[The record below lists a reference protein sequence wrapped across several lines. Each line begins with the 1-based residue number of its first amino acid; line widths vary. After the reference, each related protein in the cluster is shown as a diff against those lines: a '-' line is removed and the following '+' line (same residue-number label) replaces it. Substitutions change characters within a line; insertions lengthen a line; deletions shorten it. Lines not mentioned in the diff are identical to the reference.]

1 MADIPK
7 DIRDYTNTRA
17 RTYDTPFGF
26 PESNKYS
33 INQLAYPAAVGQA
46 PDLQHYITFFI
57 NVRGKSKYKGDTV
70 KDANIRQRLQINS
83 RDGNPINVGRFA
95 AADTAAGAG
104 AALLKA
110 VDNPGQAVKTGAK
123 VFLGAGVIG
132 GGVIAAQKYSDLL
145 KPDKKNRITDVIT
158 LHLQERPSVKYG
170 VNYQDKDMG
179 LLGGFLTD
187 TASVTESLS
196 TQAGELGSALALQF
210 AKIPSMIPGFGSAG
224 LSDIAQQ
231 TAKVK
236 TNPFREVFFEGVDYR
251 NFNFRYKFMPKDTNE
266 SKAVYSIIETFKQ
279 HMHPELSNNGYF
291 YIYPSEFE
299 IRYYYRNR
307 ENPYFNKISQCAL
320 TDMAIDYGGDQ
331 FATFADGSPSEI
343 NITLSFRELELM
355 TRESIREGY

>member
-57 NVRGKSKYKGDTV
+57 NVRGKSKYKGDAV
-70 KDANIRQRLQINS
+70 KDANIRQRINS
-83 RDGNPINVGRFA
+83 RDQNPINVGRFLEADA
-95 AADTAAGAG
+95 AVGAGVALAKAVTDPGKALAAGAKTALGIG
-104 AALLKA
+104 AI
-110 VDNPGQAVKTGAK
+110 GAS
-123 VFLGAGVIG
+123 VI
-132 GGVIAAQKYSDLL
+132 VAQKYGDLL
-145 KPDKKNRITDVIT
+145 APDKKQRIKDVIT

-299 IRYYYRNR
+299 IRYYYRNK

-320 TDMAIDYGGDQ
+320 TDMTIDYGGEQ

>member
-57 NVRGKSKYKGDTV
+57 NVRGKSKYKGDAV
-70 KDANIRQRLQINS
+70 KDANIRQRINS
-83 RDGNPINVGRFA
+83 RDQNPINVGRTALVVGAVTAGA
-95 AADTAAGAG
+95 AGVKAVTDPGKALAAGA
-104 AALLKA
+104 KA
-110 VDNPGQAVKTGAK
+110 GGIVGLTT
-123 VFLGAGVIG
+123 
-132 GGVIAAQKYSDLL
+132 GGVILAQKYSDLL
-145 KPDKKNRITDVIT
+145 APDKKQRIKDVIT
-158 LHLQERPSVKYG
+158 LNLQERPSVKYG

-179 LLGGFLTD
+179 ILGGFLTD
-187 TASVTESLS
+187 TASVSESFTS
-196 TQAGELGSALALQF
+196 QAGELGSALALQF

-251 NFNFRYKFMPKDTNE
+251 TFNFRYKFMPKDTNE